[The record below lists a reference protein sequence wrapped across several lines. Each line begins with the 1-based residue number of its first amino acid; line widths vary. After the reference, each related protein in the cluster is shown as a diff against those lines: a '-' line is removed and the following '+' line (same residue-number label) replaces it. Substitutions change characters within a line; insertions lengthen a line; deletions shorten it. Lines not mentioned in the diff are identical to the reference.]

1 MIIDLSSLDQPIE
14 LDTASPTGEVKSLSK
29 EELLTLV
36 TKQNA
41 ANAVLTKQNAAH
53 EEQNT
58 VLTSTKRIA
67 LGEEGT
73 GFNVQNAVLTSTELT
88 ALGEEGTGFNVQ
100 NAVLTSTELT
110 ALGEEGTGFNVESE
124 RSFSVKFA
132 PDFTQ
137 VLLNKKV
144 VCGRNKL
151 WISGG
156 MEYIFRLNTNTCSLQ
171 VTTDAGS
178 FAINCKIC
186 NKGCGGKTIFD
197 MNAHVPSLDVNTD
210 RIILKKSAGIF
221 TLEIKF
227 DNKSGCDFNKW
238 DVLVK
243 ASAGKWGYNVSPGWK
258 RIITDFKL
266 F

>member
-1 MIIDLSSLDQPIE
+1 MKFTWYCAFAAVLTVARVAADVPHDLSSLDQPFE

-41 ANAVLTKQNAAH
+41 ANAVLTKHNAAH

-58 VLTSTKRIA
+58 
-67 LGEEGT
+67 
-73 GFNVQNAVLTSTELT
+73 VLTSTELT

-132 PDFTQ
+132 PDFGAT
-137 VLLNKKV
+137 LLNKKV
-144 VCGRNKL
+144 LCGRNKL

-156 MEYIFRLNTNTCSLQ
+156 MEYIFVLNTNTCSLQ
-171 VTTDAGS
+171 VSTDAGS
-178 FAINCKIC
+178 VAINAKIC

-197 MNAHVPSLDVNTD
+197 LNAQMPSLDVNTN
-210 RIILKKSAGIF
+210 RIILKKSVGIF

-227 DNKSGCDFNKW
+227 ENKSGCGFNTW
-238 DVLVK
+238 DVLVSAK
-243 ASAGKWGYNVSPGWK
+243 AGKWGVNLGSGWK

>member
-88 ALGEEGTGFNVQ
+88 ALGEEGTGFNV
-100 NAVLTSTELT
+100 
-110 ALGEEGTGFNVESE
+110 ESE

-151 WISGG
+151 WITGG
-156 MEYIFRLNTNTCSLQ
+156 MEYLFTLNTKTCLLQ
-171 VTTDAGS
+171 VKTNAGS
-178 FAINCKIC
+178 VAIKAKIC
-186 NKGCGGKTIFD
+186 NKDCGSKTIFD
-197 MNAHVPSLDVNTD
+197 MNAHVPRLDVNTH
-210 RIILKKSAGIF
+210 RVILEKSAGIF
-221 TLEIKF
+221 TLQIKF
-227 DNKSGCDFNKW
+227 ENKNGCGFNKW

-243 ASAGKWGYNVSPGWK
+243 ANAGKWGTNINSGWK

>member
-1 MIIDLSSLDQPIE
+1 MGLFPSAMMKFTWYCAFAAVLTVARVAADVPHDLSSLDQPFE
-14 LDTASPTGEVKSLSK
+14 LDTWAPTGEVKSLSK

-41 ANAVLTKQNAAH
+41 ANAVLTKHNAAH

-58 VLTSTKRIA
+58 
-67 LGEEGT
+67 
-73 GFNVQNAVLTSTELT
+73 
-88 ALGEEGTGFNVQ
+88 
-100 NAVLTSTELT
+100 VLTSTELT

-132 PDFTQ
+132 PDFGAT
-137 VLLNKKV
+137 LLNKKV
-144 VCGRNKL
+144 LCGRNKL

-156 MEYIFRLNTNTCSLQ
+156 MEYIFVLNTNTCSLQ
-171 VTTDAGS
+171 VSTDAGS
-178 FAINCKIC
+178 VAINAKIC

-197 MNAHVPSLDVNTD
+197 LNAQMPSLDVNTN
-210 RIILKKSAGIF
+210 RIILKKSVGIF

-227 DNKSGCDFNKW
+227 ENKSGCGFNTW
-238 DVLVK
+238 DVLVSAK
-243 ASAGKWGYNVSPGWK
+243 AGKWGVNLGSGWK